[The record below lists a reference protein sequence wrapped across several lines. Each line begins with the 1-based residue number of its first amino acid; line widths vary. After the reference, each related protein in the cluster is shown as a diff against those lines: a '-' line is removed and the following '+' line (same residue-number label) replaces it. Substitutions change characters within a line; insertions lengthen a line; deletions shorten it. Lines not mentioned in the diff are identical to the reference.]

1 MGKASSK
8 TNSLNLYTPDSMPW
22 STRKYPETGN
32 DHRTSYHRDRDR
44 ILHCESFRKLQHKTQ
59 VFVVQEG
66 DFFRTR
72 LTHSIE
78 VAQIGRSLARMLELT
93 EPLVEAICFAHDL
106 GHAPFGHSGEHIL
119 NNLLKAKGGWN
130 SNAYSLTIVD
140 DLEIQYCEHRGL
152 NLTWAT
158 REGLARHKTNF
169 DKPSGEVNEYARYN
183 QPSLE
188 VQVANIADIIAY
200 STHDVED
207 ALAAGIISVND
218 LRELQNQFWDTAW
231 RKANKELRKAHSES
245 IWPGVDINL
254 LLNKRTHRHLIDYLI
269 RDVATEFGK
278 RIKHPKITTLEEAR
292 GLDQP
297 LVSFSPD
304 VQSQVNRLLDFMTEI
319 VYQGPIVARQN
330 YRAGHIL
337 RSLFEALSHKDSL
350 NILPLDVQEQI
361 NKGSNKSLEI
371 ARFLAS
377 LTDRGATDLYAEL
390 FEPSERA
397 MGHHIPL

>member
-1 MGKASSK
+1 MVKANSK
-8 TNSLNLYTPDSMPW
+8 TNLLNLCTPDSMPW
-22 STRKYPETGN
+22 SARKYPEKGN
-32 DHRTSYHRDRDR
+32 DPRTSYHRDRDR

-78 VAQIGRSLARMLELT
+78 VAQIGRSLAVMIGLT

-106 GHAPFGHSGEHIL
+106 GHTPFGHSGEHML
-119 NNLLKAKGGWN
+119 NKLLIEEGGWN
-130 SNAYSLTIVD
+130 SNAYSLTIVE
-140 DLEIQYCEHRGL
+140 DLELQYCEHLGL

-158 REGLARHKTNF
+158 REGLARHKTNY
-169 DKPSGEVNEYARYN
+169 DNPSGEVNEYARCN

-188 VQVANIADIIAY
+188 AQVANIADTIAY

-218 LRELQNQFWDTAW
+218 LQELQTQFWDTAW
-231 RKANKELRKAHSES
+231 RKANREFSRAHSES
-245 IWPGVDINL
+245 LRPGVDKKL

-278 RIKHPKITTLEEAR
+278 RIKLHKIKTLEEAR
-292 GLDQP
+292 GLEQP

-304 VQSQVNRLLDFMTEI
+304 VQSQVNRLLNFMTEI

-337 RSLFEALSHKDSL
+337 RSLFEAISHKDSL
-350 NILPLDVQEQI
+350 NILPLGVQEQI
-361 NKGSNKSLEI
+361 NIGSNKYLEI